1 MRKSNCI
8 AAIFI
13 LGAMALFWTPVML
26 AQFEPEAEISR
37 QAFQLSP
44 TGSFSL
50 KNVNGS
56 VTILAWDQPGV
67 EIVSTKK
74 GRTKEQMDMVKV
86 EITADPQRIFVD
98 TIYPRG
104 EHNLNVSVNYDVKV
118 PRTALLRDIDT
129 VNGSIDIDGTSGEV
143 NAQTVNGSI
152 KVMNATGSVSAETV
166 NGGISVQLQ
175 NYTASTGMKLETVN
189 GSIKLYLPDGAG
201 ADVSAE
207 TVNGSIETD
216 FPLTV
221 QGKFGPKRLNGVLG
235 KGGPRIRMN
244 TVNGSVNLLRR

>member
-1 MRKSNCI
+1 MRKSNFI
-8 AAIFI
+8 AAIVI
-13 LGAMALFWTPVML
+13 LGAMVLFWAPVML
-26 AQFEPEAEISR
+26 AQFEPESEVNQ
-37 QAFQLSP
+37 QAFPLNP

-67 EIVSTKK
+67 EIKSTKK

-129 VNGSIDIDGTSGEV
+129 VNGSITIDGTSGEV

-152 KVMNATGSVSAETV
+152 KVNDATGVVSAETV
-166 NGGISVQLQ
+166 NGGISVELL

-235 KGGPRIRMN
+235 KGGPRIRMS